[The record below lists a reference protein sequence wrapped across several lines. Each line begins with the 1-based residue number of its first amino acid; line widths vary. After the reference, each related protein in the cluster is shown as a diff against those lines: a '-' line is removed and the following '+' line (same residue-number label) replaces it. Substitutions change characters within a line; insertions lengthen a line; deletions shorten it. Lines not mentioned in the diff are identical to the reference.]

1 MSKPTDKTG
10 EEGQTGELA
19 APPGEPLEMNPHA
32 PPMNPNAG
40 QTGELATGGEG
51 AD

>member
-1 MSKPTDKTG
+1 MTKPTEKSLND
-10 EEGQTGELA
+10 GQTGELA
-19 APPGEPLEMNPHA
+19 APPGEPLELNPHA
-32 PPMNPNAG
+32 PPMNPDAG